1 LYVDF
6 DIFFVKIDCEYLSD
20 LQSQNPWIRSMWEA
34 RNCWKETDNI
44 KASGCIFISH
54 YLIHIYFSFL
64 YECYFF
70 ILYDSLI
77 TYIVSYQI
85 DFGILVFVGLCLFAD
100 ISP

>member
-1 LYVDF
+1 
-6 DIFFVKIDCEYLSD
+6 
-20 LQSQNPWIRSMWEA
+20 MWEA
-34 RNCWKETDNI
+34 RDYWKEPDNN
-44 KASGCIFISH
+44 KGSGFIFLPHS
-54 YLIHIYFSFL
+54 LIQIYFSFL

-85 DFGILVFVGLCLFAD
+85 DSVILVFVGLCLFVD